1 MFFAATSDFSATSA
15 SLFPSVFCQKFLLNF
30 YRLVDIKPEPSTIA
44 HVQFAFA
51 HFVEPAVGLGSSLDL
66 GQLAEQRA
74 LKSRTGGM
82 VGELRKLSL
91 VQLLLHNA
99 GVSLYGHRGSSTGAG
114 QLGLCKNGVFKRL
127 FDRNFYSMAKKHAR
141 CAKCAC
147 AADATSEMQVR
158 STPATA
164 PQMVPRRYWGR
175 RTCRTARKRRCLCR
189 FQLQAT
195 KIPQTAPFYLRTCL
209 QGF

>member
-1 MFFAATSDFSATSA
+1 M
-15 SLFPSVFCQKFLLNF
+15 VLLSSKR
-30 YRLVDIKPEPSTIA
+30 RLIA
-44 HVQFAFA
+44 HCDGLIESAPTLA
-51 HFVEPAVGLGSSLDL
+51 KATYAINYFV
-66 GQLAEQRA
+66 R
-74 LKSRTGGM
+74 
-82 VGELRKLSL
+82 
-91 VQLLLHNA
+91 LH
-99 GVSLYGHRGSSTGAG
+99 GHRGSFTGAR
-114 QLGLCKNGVFKRL
+114 QLVGHKGGVFKRL
-127 FDRNFYSMAKKHAR
+127 FDRNFYFEAHRHAR

-164 PQMVPRRYWGR
+164 PQMVPQRYSGR
-175 RTCRTARKRRCLCR
+175 RTCRTTRKRRCLCR